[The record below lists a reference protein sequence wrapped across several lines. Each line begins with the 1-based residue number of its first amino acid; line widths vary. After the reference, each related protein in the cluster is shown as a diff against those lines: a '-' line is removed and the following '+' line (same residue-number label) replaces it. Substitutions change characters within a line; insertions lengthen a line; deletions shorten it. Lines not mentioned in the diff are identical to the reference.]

1 MLDALLCMQI
11 KSCLP
16 FSNSNAQLKPTGIIM
31 RAAEIAARNR
41 MKNWELI
48 ADKGRLGLGL
58 RLSDCANRCV
68 RVQEFVLIPSFSE
81 MSSCKLGK

>member
-1 MLDALLCMQI
+1 
-11 KSCLP
+11 
-16 FSNSNAQLKPTGIIM
+16 
-31 RAAEIAARNR
+31 

-81 MSSCKLGK
+81 MSYCKLG